1 MKTLRSPVLAKE
13 TVKPTPCKIGRILFL
28 VLCGLQML
36 YIGMHLTDDVFNI
49 SSTAEKEM
57 EMEFSGS
64 GAGGDHNNIC
74 PSAVK
79 LFDQSSSS
87 SSSNSIEIMIEKAKD
102 FHQRGGNLVSIENY
116 LNGQMQNTLDKQDLK
131 FEFNKNIN
139 QQPLSTNR
147 AIHDLNLYYQTH
159 DVPRGGYGQPLP
171 GKWTGVNAG
180 AKGPL
185 FGNRWINVIESDT
198 ADRFKVAIG
207 HVGPNCTKEIH
218 FAEQS
223 YEEKIFCVPPEP
235 VGNGTAALLS
245 EECNIF
251 SIGSND
257 QWGFE
262 EEVVQKLPNCV
273 THTFDCTLQNN
284 KPRQKPN
291 SDNVQFY
298 PYCIGDGEG
307 DSNNNNNTDDKTK
320 RFLPY
325 KELWERT
332 NTTRPPKLLK
342 IDVEGFEFGVIPS
355 MLRNLPQEIWAEQI
369 MMEVHW
375 GTRMVDVPSMLRTR
389 QASEISLMFGQ
400 LFNYGGYLPV
410 KAKYFEPGC
419 GTCLEVLLVRV
430 LCYD

>member
-1 MKTLRSPVLAKE
+1 MKSASRVPSKE
-13 TVKPTPCKIGRILFL
+13 TVQST
-28 VLCGLQML
+28 GLQLTLGNYLFIVIMGL
-36 YIGMHLTDDVFNI
+36 QIVSMMYFTDDALKI
-49 SSTAEKEM
+49 SNAEKEM
-57 EMEFSGS
+57 DLGS
-64 GAGGDHNNIC
+64 PRGDHSNSIIC
-74 PSAVK
+74 PSAVN
-79 LFDQSSSS
+79 LFDQSSD
-87 SSSNSIEIMIEKAKD
+87 NIDIMIEKAKD

-116 LNGQMQNTLDKQDLK
+116 LNGQMQSTLDKQNLK
-131 FEFNKNIN
+131 FEFDKNID
-139 QQPLSTNR
+139 QQPLSTDR
-147 AIHDLNLYYQTH
+147 AIHDLKLYYQTH
-159 DVPRGGYGQPLP
+159 NVPRGGYGQPLP
-171 GKWTGVNAG
+171 GKWTGENARK
-180 AKGPL
+180 KGPL
-185 FGNRWINVIESDT
+185 FENRWINVIETDT

-223 YEEKIFCVPPEP
+223 YEEKIFCVPPP
-235 VGNGTAALLS
+235 VGNGTALLS

-273 THTFDCTLQNN
+273 THTFDCTLPNN
-284 KPRQKPN
+284 KPKRKPN
-291 SDNVQFY
+291 SDHVQFY
-298 PYCIGDGEG
+298 PYCIGDAEG
-307 DSNNNNNTDDKTK
+307 DNDNKQTDDKTK

-355 MLRNLPQEIWAEQI
+355 MLRNSPSEIWPEQI

-410 KAKYFEPGC
+410 KVKYFEPGC
-419 GTCLEVLLVRV
+419 STCMEVLLVRV
-430 LCYD
+430 LCY